1 MKRAFLTAALLLVS
15 GLLSAPARAGDAAA
29 AEALFR
35 EGRQLMDAGDYARA
49 CPKLAESYE
58 QEPGTGTLLA
68 LAMCREKEGKLA
80 SAWAAYGQVASRSKR
95 DGRADRE
102 QVARE
107 QVAALEPRLSRLTIN
122 VDAGTAVLGG
132 LAVKRDGSLV
142 GSGAWGTAVP
152 LDPGEH
158 QLEATAPGKKPWTA
172 KVTIGAER
180 DTQTVTVPVLD
191 VDEQAVAGA
200 APLGGS
206 PADTPAEQT
215 GASKGPPLRTIG
227 LIVGGVGIVGLGVG
241 GVFALQANSAN
252 KESKEDG
259 HCDAQNQCDT
269 VGGEKRDDAKSAAS
283 VATVMFITGGVLTAA
298 GVTLFLVGSPKRK
311 SSGALVQ
318 ATPVLGRNDAGL
330 VVRGSF

>member
-1 MKRAFLTAALLLVS
+1 
-15 GLLSAPARAGDAAA
+15 
-29 AEALFR
+29 
-35 EGRQLMDAGDYARA
+35 MDAGDYGRA

-58 QEPGTGTLLA
+58 QDPGTGTLLA
-68 LAMCREKEGKLA
+68 LAMCREREGKLA
-80 SAWAAYGQVASRSKR
+80 SAWAAYGQVASLSKR

-122 VDAGTAVLGG
+122 VDGATAALPG
-132 LAVKRDGSLV
+132 LSVKRDGSPI

-158 QLEATAPGKKPWTA
+158 VLEATATGKKPWSAT
-172 KVTIGAER
+172 VTIGAER
-180 DTQTVTVPVLD
+180 DAQSVTIPALE
-191 VDEQAVAGA
+191 VDEQAALGA
-200 APLGGS
+200 AAAAGTTTDAP
-206 PADTPAEQT
+206 PEQA

-252 KESKEDG
+252 KESNESG

-269 VGGEKRDDAKSAAS
+269 IGGEKRDDAKTAAG

-311 SSGALVQ
+311 ATGALVE
-318 ATPVLGRNDAGL
+318 AAPVVGRSDAGL

>member
-1 MKRAFLTAALLLVS
+1 MKRSFVTTALLLVS
-15 GLLSAPARAGDAAA
+15 ALLAAPARAGDAAA

-35 EGRQLMDAGDYARA
+35 EGRTLMDAGDYARA

-58 QEPGTGTLLA
+58 QDPGTGTLLA

-102 QVARE
+102 QAARE

-122 VDAGTAVLGG
+122 VDPGTAVLGG
-132 LAVKRDGSLV
+132 LTVKRDGSPV

-158 QLEATAPGKKPWTA
+158 RLEATAPGKKPWTA

-180 DTQTVTVPVLD
+180 DAQTVSVPVLE
-191 VDEQAVAGA
+191 VDEQAAT
-200 APLGGS
+200 APLAGS
-206 PADTPAEQT
+206 PADTPPEQA

-227 LIVGGVGIVGLGVG
+227 LIVGGVGIVGLGIG

-269 VGGEKRDDAKSAAS
+269 VGGEKRDDAKSAAG

-298 GVTLFLVGSPKRK
+298 GVTLFLVGSPKRRAT
-311 SSGALVQ
+311 GALVK
-318 ATPVLGRNDAGL
+318 ASPVVGRNDAGL

>member
-1 MKRAFLTAALLLVS
+1 MQRFLITATVFLVS
-15 GLLSAPARAGDAAA
+15 DLCSAPVLAGDAAA
-29 AEALFR
+29 AETLFR
-35 EGRQLMDAGDYARA
+35 EGRTLMDTGDYARA

-68 LAMCREKEGKLA
+68 LAMCREREGKLA
-80 SAWAAYGQVASRSKR
+80 SAWAAYGQVASRSKH

-102 QVARE
+102 QAARE

-122 VDAGTAVLGG
+122 VDAATAALPG
-132 LAVKRDGSLV
+132 LSVKRDGSPI

-158 QLEATAPGKKPWTA
+158 VLEAAAPGKKAWSA
-172 KVTIGAER
+172 KVSVGAER
-180 DTQTVTVPVLD
+180 DAQTISVPVLE

-200 APLGGS
+200 APLAGS
-206 PADTPAEQT
+206 AADAPPEQA

-227 LIVGGVGIVGLGVG
+227 LIVGGVGIVGLGLG

-252 KESKEDG
+252 KESNEDG

-269 VGGEKRDDAKSAAS
+269 VGGEKREDAKSAAG

-298 GVTLFLVGSPKRK
+298 GVTLFLVGSPKRRAT
-311 SSGALVQ
+311 GALVE
-318 ATPVLGRNDAGL
+318 AAPVIGRRDAGL